1 MIYTMVVLGYTV
13 ANLMI
18 TLAILFRSRHN
29 ILSQFYSFCVGCLIY
44 LGIAG
49 YFLIQPID
57 RTVWSLLYYVALFV
71 YALIPFFF
79 LHFIVIFVRRYEILR
94 SKRIITAIYFVG
106 LFSYAMILLHYIPVP
121 ITDKGTITD
130 SGYIFYLTW
139 MTIYFAIGVAMLY
152 EIARG
157 FYEKAGKA
165 NLLFISFVLLLLIL
179 PGPFTDS
186 VFFNILHLGREW
198 YYFSCTVAIVIAIYF
213 IFRHKIIVNTLY
225 DSLKSALAVVN
236 DILITTNDSFQIE
249 MVQGGVTSLL
259 GFKEEELIGKNLTD
273 FIDQGAYLSEYRDL
287 VRRKKMKQSYFD
299 TEMTTKNGTSIPMN
313 FSFSPMMF
321 GKEISGFTGIGRDMR
336 EHRKLAEQLRQAQK
350 MESLGTLAGGVAH
363 DFNNI
368 LQIMLVSNESLKKN
382 LSDPQ
387 RAQKLVEIGRE
398 AIDRGTYL
406 VQQILTFARKT
417 DVLFSHV
424 DPNAVVQE
432 VVRLSSM
439 TFPKTITFSEHL
451 DAKLPQI
458 SADQNQLHQ
467 VLLNLLVNARDVMP
481 DGGQIVIETSVV
493 LANDMQKKYSEALD
507 GSYVCISVSDTGIGM
522 TEDVRSRIFEP
533 FFTTKEKGKG
543 TGLGLAVVYGIVK
556 LHHGFIDVHTAVGK
570 GTTFCIYIPN
580 ALHQT
585 LVGNIS
591 GASLETACAGN
602 ETILVVEDEE
612 VLRDFLKSSLE
623 EKGYKV
629 KTAVDGDDAVEVYQ
643 RDWKQIDLIVSD
655 IGLPKQNGWNAI
667 EKMTKLN
674 PHLKAIVASGYFEP
688 QQKKENNNG
697 IYDFI
702 SKPYNPNSLLKS
714 VRRVLDL
721 QLTRG

>member
-29 ILSQFYSFCVGCLIY
+29 ILSQFYSFCVACLIY

-57 RTVWSLLYYVALFV
+57 RTVWSFLYYVALFV

-79 LHFIVIFVRRYEILR
+79 LHFIVIFVRRYEILK
-94 SKRIITAIYFVG
+94 SKRVITAIYFVG

-121 ITDKGTITD
+121 VTENRTITD

-139 MTIYFAIGVAMLY
+139 MTIFFAIGVAMLY

-165 NLLFISFVLLLLIL
+165 NLLFICFVLLLLIL

-198 YYFSCTVAIVIAIYF
+198 YYFSCTIAIVIAIYF

-259 GFKEEELIGKNLTD
+259 GFQEEELIGKNLID
-273 FIDQGAYLSEYRDL
+273 FIDQGEYLHEYRDL

-299 TEMTTKNGTSIPMN
+299 TEMITKNGTSIPMN

-336 EHRKLAEQLRQAQK
+336 EHRRLAEQLRQAQK

-368 LQIMLVSNESLKKN
+368 LQIMLASNESLKKN

-387 RAQKLVEIGRE
+387 RAQKLVEIDRQ

-417 DVLFSHV
+417 DVQFSHV

-432 VVRLSSM
+432 VVKLSSM
-439 TFPKTITFSEHL
+439 TFPKTITFSAKL
-451 DAKLPQI
+451 DAKLPPI
-458 SADQNQLHQ
+458 SADRNQLHQ

-481 DGGQIVIETSVV
+481 DGGEITIATSVV
-493 LANDMQKKYSEALD
+493 LANDMQKKFSEALD
-507 GSYVCISVSDTGIGM
+507 GSYVCISISDTGMGM
-522 TEDVRSRIFEP
+522 TEGVRSRIFEP

-556 LHHGFIDVHTAVGK
+556 LHHGFIDVQTAIGK

-580 ALHQT
+580 TLHHALA
-585 LVGNIS
+585 GDIS
-591 GASLETACAGN
+591 GEFHETACAGT

-623 EKGYKV
+623 EKGYSV
-629 KTAVDGDDAVEVYQ
+629 KIAVDGNDAVEVYQ
-643 RDWKQIDLIVSD
+643 QNWKQIDLIVSD
-655 IGLPKQNGWNAI
+655 IGLPKLDGWKAI
-667 EKMTKLN
+667 DKMTKFN
-674 PHLKAIVASGYFEP
+674 PRLKAIVASGYFEP
-688 QQKKENNNG
+688 QQKKENKNG

-714 VRRVLDL
+714 VRRVLDH